1 MTPKIRKLAKTNLI
15 YDFNC
20 KEGECEHLPT
30 QEKWYTGLTK
40 CTLSRRLSYHLQ
52 NGATKDHFLQKHKR
66 KITREEIADCT
77 KSWYFETD
85 TLRLEILESL
95 LIRYEDPEINKQE
108 TGKRRKLL
116 LFGSTVLTT
125 SPQG

>member
-1 MTPKIRKLAKTNLI
+1 M
-15 YDFNC
+15 
-20 KEGECEHLPT
+20 
-30 QEKWYTGLTK
+30 
-40 CTLSRRLSYHLQ
+40 
-52 NGATKDHFLQKHKR
+52 QKHKR
-66 KITREEIADCT
+66 KITREEIVDCT
-77 KSWYFETD
+77 RSRYFERD